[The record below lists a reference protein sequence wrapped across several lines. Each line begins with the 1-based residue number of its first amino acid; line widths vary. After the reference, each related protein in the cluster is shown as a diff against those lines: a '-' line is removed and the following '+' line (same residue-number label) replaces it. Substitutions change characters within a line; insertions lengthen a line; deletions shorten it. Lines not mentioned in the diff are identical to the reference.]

1 MQPCGFTD
9 FYGGTWIYEKRLIY
23 YFSVSELAALG
34 NVSRQTI
41 LYYDKHNLLKP
52 NFIDSNGYRY
62 YHFKEYLI
70 LEIILNFRKLGM
82 SVDEIKAYINE
93 KSPEALD
100 NILMNKAA
108 EYELTIKKLKC
119 LLADI
124 EIVRTNL
131 AAINKYN
138 VGSLTIHQQEQEI
151 LILSPLVDKKAPIKT
166 RIKILGNF
174 NLPLYKSNHF
184 KSCKVSWII
193 TANDFLNGECR
204 KKRYYCS
211 PTYVD
216 SNNKEKIILPA
227 GNYLTYIFQGAFQPQ
242 ATKIYDIITQYLHK
256 QHLKIISPIKI
267 TTLKD
272 FWTAKTR
279 DDYISMLSVAVEK
292 E

>member
-1 MQPCGFTD
+1 MSNTN
-9 FYGGTWIYEKRLIY
+9 

-100 NILMNKAA
+100 NILMNKAI

-138 VGSLTIHQQEQEI
+138 IGSLTIHQQEQEI

-216 SNNKEKIILPA
+216 SSNKKQIILPA

-256 QHLKIISPIKI
+256 QNLKIISPIKI
-267 TTLKD
+267 TTLKY
-272 FWTAKTR
+272 FWTANTR

-292 E
+292 K

>member
-1 MQPCGFTD
+1 MSNTN
-9 FYGGTWIYEKRLIY
+9 

-100 NILMNKAA
+100 NILMNKAT

-204 KKRYYCS
+204 KKRYYWS

-216 SNNKEKIILPA
+216 SNNKKKIILPA

>member
-1 MQPCGFTD
+1 MSNTN
-9 FYGGTWIYEKRLIY
+9 

-62 YHFKEYLI
+62 YHFKEYLM

-82 SVDEIKAYINE
+82 SVDEIKAYIKE

-100 NILMNKAA
+100 NILMNKAT

-131 AAINKYN
+131 ATINKYKI
-138 VGSLTIHQQEQEI
+138 GSLAIHKQDQEI
-151 LILSPLVDKKAPIKT
+151 LILSPLVDKKSPIKP

-216 SNNKEKIILPA
+216 SSNKKQIILPA

-256 QHLKIISPIKI
+256 QNLKIISPIKI

-272 FWTAKTR
+272 FWTANTR

-292 E
+292 K

>member
-1 MQPCGFTD
+1 MSNTN
-9 FYGGTWIYEKRLIY
+9 

-41 LYYDKHNLLKP
+41 LCYDKHNLLKP

-100 NILMNKAA
+100 NILMNKAT

-216 SNNKEKIILPA
+216 SNNKKKIILPA

>member
-1 MQPCGFTD
+1 MSNTN
-9 FYGGTWIYEKRLIY
+9 

-82 SVDEIKAYINE
+82 SVDEINAYINE

-100 NILMNKAA
+100 NILMNKAI

-138 VGSLTIHQQEQEI
+138 IGSLTIHQQEQEI

-216 SNNKEKIILPA
+216 SSNKKQIILPA

-256 QHLKIISPIKI
+256 QNLKIISPIKI

-272 FWTAKTR
+272 FWTANTR

-292 E
+292 K

>member
-1 MQPCGFTD
+1 MSNTN
-9 FYGGTWIYEKRLIY
+9 

-100 NILMNKAA
+100 NILMNKAT

-216 SNNKEKIILPA
+216 SNNKKKIILPA
-227 GNYLTYIFQGAFQPQ
+227 GNYLTYIFQGAFQAQ

>member
-1 MQPCGFTD
+1 MSNTN
-9 FYGGTWIYEKRLIY
+9 

-70 LEIILNFRKLGM
+70 LEIILNFRKF
-82 SVDEIKAYINE
+82 
-93 KSPEALD
+93 
-100 NILMNKAA
+100 
-108 EYELTIKKLKC
+108 
-119 LLADI
+119 
-124 EIVRTNL
+124 
-131 AAINKYN
+131 
-138 VGSLTIHQQEQEI
+138 GSLTIHQQEQEI

-216 SNNKEKIILPA
+216 SSNKKQIILPA

-256 QHLKIISPIKI
+256 QNLKIISPIKI

-272 FWTAKTR
+272 FWTANTR

-292 E
+292 K

>member
-1 MQPCGFTD
+1 MSNTN
-9 FYGGTWIYEKRLIY
+9 

-100 NILMNKAA
+100 NILMNKAT

-131 AAINKYN
+131 VAINKYN

-216 SNNKEKIILPA
+216 SNNKKKD
-227 GNYLTYIFQGAFQPQ
+227 YLTCW
-242 ATKIYDIITQYLHK
+242 KLLNIYFSRSFSTASHK
-256 QHLKIISPIKI
+256 NL
-267 TTLKD
+267 
-272 FWTAKTR
+272 
-279 DDYISMLSVAVEK
+279 
-292 E
+292 

>member
-1 MQPCGFTD
+1 MSNTN
-9 FYGGTWIYEKRLIY
+9 

-70 LEIILNFRKLGM
+70 LGIILNFRKLGM

-100 NILMNKAA
+100 NILMNKAT

-184 KSCKVSWII
+184 KSYKVSWII

-216 SNNKEKIILPA
+216 SNNKKKIILPA

>member
-1 MQPCGFTD
+1 MSNTN
-9 FYGGTWIYEKRLIY
+9 

-41 LYYDKHNLLKP
+41 LYYDKHNLLKA

-100 NILMNKAA
+100 NILMNKAT

-138 VGSLTIHQQEQEI
+138 V
-151 LILSPLVDKKAPIKT
+151 
-166 RIKILGNF
+166 
-174 NLPLYKSNHF
+174 
-184 KSCKVSWII
+184 
-193 TANDFLNGECR
+193 
-204 KKRYYCS
+204 
-211 PTYVD
+211 
-216 SNNKEKIILPA
+216 
-227 GNYLTYIFQGAFQPQ
+227 
-242 ATKIYDIITQYLHK
+242 
-256 QHLKIISPIKI
+256 
-267 TTLKD
+267 
-272 FWTAKTR
+272 
-279 DDYISMLSVAVEK
+279 
-292 E
+292 

>member
-1 MQPCGFTD
+1 MSNTN
-9 FYGGTWIYEKRLIY
+9 

-216 SNNKEKIILPA
+216 SNNKKKIILPA
-227 GNYLTYIFQGAFQPQ
+227 GNYLTYIFQEAFQPQ

>member
-1 MQPCGFTD
+1 MSNTN
-9 FYGGTWIYEKRLIY
+9 

-100 NILMNKAA
+100 HILMNKAT

-216 SNNKEKIILPA
+216 SNNKKKIILPA

>member
-1 MQPCGFTD
+1 MSNTN
-9 FYGGTWIYEKRLIY
+9 

-52 NFIDSNGYRY
+52 NFIGSNGYRY

-100 NILMNKAA
+100 NILMNKAT

-216 SNNKEKIILPA
+216 SNNKKKIILPA

>member
-1 MQPCGFTD
+1 MSNTN
-9 FYGGTWIYEKRLIY
+9 

-62 YHFKEYLI
+62 YHFKEYLM

-82 SVDEIKAYINE
+82 SVDEIKAYIKE

-100 NILMNKAA
+100 NILMNKAT

-131 AAINKYN
+131 ATINKYKI
-138 VGSLTIHQQEQEI
+138 GSLAIHKQDQEI
-151 LILSPLVDKKAPIKT
+151 LILSPLVDKKSPIKT

-216 SNNKEKIILPA
+216 SSNKKQIILPA

-256 QHLKIISPIKI
+256 QNLKIISPIKI
-267 TTLKD
+267 GRLQVQVEQNLSSN
-272 FWTAKTR
+272 
-279 DDYISMLSVAVEK
+279 YISGIHLIKKSVEQFIRSVVA
-292 E
+292 

>member
-1 MQPCGFTD
+1 MSNTN
-9 FYGGTWIYEKRLIY
+9 

-93 KSPEALD
+93 KSPETLD
-100 NILMNKAA
+100 NILMNKAT

-211 PTYVD
+211 PAYVD
-216 SNNKEKIILPA
+216 LSNKNQIILPA

-242 ATKIYDIITQYLHK
+242 ATKIHNIIVQYLHEH
-256 QHLKIISPIKI
+256 HLKIISPIKI
-267 TTLKD
+267 TSLKD

-279 DDYISMLSVAVEK
+279 EEYISMISVAVEK

>member
-1 MQPCGFTD
+1 MSNTN
-9 FYGGTWIYEKRLIY
+9 

-108 EYELTIKKLKC
+108 ESELTIKKLKC

-216 SNNKEKIILPA
+216 SNNKKKIILPA

>member
-1 MQPCGFTD
+1 MSNTN
-9 FYGGTWIYEKRLIY
+9 

-93 KSPEALD
+93 KNPEALD

-184 KSCKVSWII
+184 KSYKVSWII

-216 SNNKEKIILPA
+216 SNNKKKIILPA

>member
-1 MQPCGFTD
+1 MSNTN
-9 FYGGTWIYEKRLIY
+9 

-100 NILMNKAA
+100 NILMNKAT

-193 TANDFLNGECR
+193 TANVFLNGECR

-216 SNNKEKIILPA
+216 SNNKKKIILPA

>member
-1 MQPCGFTD
+1 MSNTN
-9 FYGGTWIYEKRLIY
+9 

-82 SVDEIKAYINE
+82 SVDKIKAYINE

-100 NILMNKAA
+100 NILMNKAT

-216 SNNKEKIILPA
+216 SNNKKKIILPA

>member
-1 MQPCGFTD
+1 MSNTN
-9 FYGGTWIYEKRLIY
+9 

-100 NILMNKAA
+100 NILMNKAT
-108 EYELTIKKLKC
+108 EYEFTIKKLKC

-216 SNNKEKIILPA
+216 SNNKKKIILPA

>member
-1 MQPCGFTD
+1 MSNTN
-9 FYGGTWIYEKRLIY
+9 

-100 NILMNKAA
+100 NILMNKAT

-166 RIKILGNF
+166 RIKI
-174 NLPLYKSNHF
+174 
-184 KSCKVSWII
+184 
-193 TANDFLNGECR
+193 
-204 KKRYYCS
+204 
-211 PTYVD
+211 
-216 SNNKEKIILPA
+216 
-227 GNYLTYIFQGAFQPQ
+227 
-242 ATKIYDIITQYLHK
+242 
-256 QHLKIISPIKI
+256 
-267 TTLKD
+267 
-272 FWTAKTR
+272 
-279 DDYISMLSVAVEK
+279 
-292 E
+292 

>member
-1 MQPCGFTD
+1 MSNTN
-9 FYGGTWIYEKRLIY
+9 

-100 NILMNKAA
+100 NILMNKAT

-216 SNNKEKIILPA
+216 SNNKKKIILPA

-272 FWTAKTR
+272 FWTSKTK

>member
-1 MQPCGFTD
+1 MSNTN
-9 FYGGTWIYEKRLIY
+9 

-62 YHFKEYLI
+62 YHFKEYLM

-82 SVDEIKAYINE
+82 SVDEIKAYIKE

-100 NILMNKAA
+100 NILMNKAT

-131 AAINKYN
+131 AAINKYKI
-138 VGSLTIHQQEQEI
+138 GSLAIHKQDQEI
-151 LILSPLVDKKAPIKT
+151 LILSPLVDKKSPIKT

-216 SNNKEKIILPA
+216 SSNKKQIILPA

-242 ATKIYDIITQYLHK
+242 ARKIYDIITQYLHK
-256 QHLKIISPIKI
+256 QNLKIISPIKI

-272 FWTAKTR
+272 F
-279 DDYISMLSVAVEK
+279 
-292 E
+292 